1 MKQEQAK
8 NDTELKLDKI
18 REAVE
23 SKLKTLQDDNERR
36 FDKLIKTNEDKQ
48 NDFKV
53 QFSNLSAESKD
64 AITILLKS
72 NEEKNRKISSTV

>member
-23 SKLKTLQDDNERR
+23 SKLKTLQDDNEKE
-36 FDKLIKTNEDKQ
+36 DLTN
-48 NDFKV
+48 
-53 QFSNLSAESKD
+53 L
-64 AITILLKS
+64 
-72 NEEKNRKISSTV
+72 